1 MRHTMATWRRCG
13 GWRRWGWMRTLVE
26 FGADVLAVLAQ
37 SASGQRPLHAA
48 AHNGHVEAVNTLVEL
63 ERLGVGSRRG

>member
-1 MRHTMATWRRCG
+1 
-13 GWRRWGWMRTLVE
+13 MRTLVE